1 MQKFEQEYSRIN
13 GIVRED
19 LDFLEKEIQGLFADK
34 NPLEKDLSSFLSAP
48 AKRLRPLLGVLFLRA
63 LFGEINSKQYDV
75 LLAVE
80 LIHNA
85 TLIHDDVI
93 DKAEKRREQ
102 ATLNVRFGNELAVI
116 AGDYLLSVAMEKV
129 INTNSIEVIKTCTSA
144 LKSTCMGEINQ
155 YFTRNQ
161 ITSIE
166 QYIEKSREKTA
177 LLFEISV
184 LGGLLLSD
192 EKAQSKL
199 DLSLQSRVGLP
210 THQHEADNALIA
222 PRYENLKK
230 TAKDFAQNFGI
241 AFQIRDDLI
250 NVLNVQND
258 ISSGIYTAPV
268 IFAVKENEN
277 ILKSENMLE
286 EIKKTKG
293 IEKTKILMD
302 NYFNNSVS
310 AIQSFEDNLYKRA
323 LLDLIEL
330 LRTSL

>member
-1 MQKFEQEYSRIN
+1 MQKFEQEYSQIN
-13 GIVRED
+13 KTVQND
-19 LDFLEKEIQGLFADK
+19 LEFLEKEIQSLFINQ
-34 NPLEKDLSSFLSAP
+34 NPLEKDLSNFLAAP
-48 AKRLRPLLGVLFLRA
+48 AKRLRPLLGLLFSSA
-63 LFGEINSKQYDV
+63 LFGEINAKQYDV

-102 ATLNVRFGNELAVI
+102 ETLNVRFDNELAVI

-129 INTNSIEVIKTCTSA
+129 INTNSVEVIKTCTSA

-166 QYIEKSREKTA
+166 KYIEKSREKTA

-184 LGGLLLSD
+184 FGALLLSD
-192 EKAQSKL
+192 KSVDEEL
-199 DLSLQSRVGLP
+199 R
-210 THQHEADNALIA
+210 
-222 PRYENLKK
+222 K
-230 TAKDFAQNFGI
+230 TAKEFAQNFGI

-250 NVLNVQND
+250 NVLHAQND
-258 ISSGIYTAPV
+258 IASGIYTAPV
-268 IFAVKENEN
+268 IFAVEENEN
-277 ILKSENMLE
+277 ILKSEHIIE

-310 AIQSFEDNLYKRA
+310 AIQSFEDNVYKRA